1 MRGGIQLRAPV
12 EDRLPAQL
20 LLFGE
25 GGGMTG
31 QPSGDLPDRGCG
43 RPVAGEADA
52 YPRLAS
58 ALTRPIRW
66 ELIAQQYDQM
76 IKYATAIRTRTA
88 STEAILRRFTRN
100 ASHPTYAAMLEVGR
114 AQKTIFVARYLRL
127 RDLQREIEEGLN
139 VMESSNGANSVIAYG
154 KGGEI
159 ASNRRDE
166 QEMFVLCLR
175 ILQSALV
182 YVNTLMLQDILS
194 EPEWADLL
202 TPADRRGLTPL
213 FWSHVRSYGEVNLDM
228 DARLNLAAAVP
239 GPRTPLD
246 DQQMT
251 SSRSRESAEPSTAPA
266 KR

>member
-1 MRGGIQLRAPV
+1 MYRPAAGGRRPG
-12 EDRLPAQL
+12 RLPAAHP
-20 LLFGE
+20 GAD
-25 GGGMTG
+25 
-31 QPSGDLPDRGCG
+31 SPD
-43 RPVAGEADA
+43 
-52 YPRLAS
+52 
-58 ALTRPIRW
+58 RW

-114 AQKTIFVARYLRL
+114 TQKTIFVARYLRL

-175 ILQSALV
+175 IVQSALV
-182 YVNTLMLQDILS
+182 YVNTLMLQDILG

-213 FWSHVRSYGEVNLDM
+213 FWSHVRPYADVNLNM
-228 DARLNLAAAVP
+228 RARLNLTAASVP
-239 GPRTPLD
+239 GPRRIPA
-246 DQQMT
+246 DQ
-251 SSRSRESAEPSTAPA
+251 AALSTVENE
-266 KR
+266 